1 MHDKNIVPMYFYIWL
16 INENK
21 INKEYEEFN
30 FRLIYKIIKWN
41 EWII

>member
-16 INENK
+16 INDNK
-21 INKEYEEFN
+21 KKKYEEFN